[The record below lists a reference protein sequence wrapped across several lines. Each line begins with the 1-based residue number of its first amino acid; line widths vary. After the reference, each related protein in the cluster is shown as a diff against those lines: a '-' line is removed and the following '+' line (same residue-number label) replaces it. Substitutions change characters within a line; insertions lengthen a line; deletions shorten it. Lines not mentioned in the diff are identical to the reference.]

1 MGTKGLLNNVINNV
15 NDKINLVLKS
25 FSVSFNVG
33 HGGKFHTIPTSP
45 IQNIKDTKSV
55 LPLANQ

>member
-45 IQNIKDTKSV
+45 IPNIKDTKSV